1 MPVAQRS
8 LFRLF
13 SIVLV
18 LVVGVVV
25 GGCGQS
31 IPKEVMFPDI
41 AAAYAEQ
48 GYKPQQ
54 FNYLLERGTA
64 PVYQETNQRW
74 LDTVMDY
81 INRGRAEP

>member
-1 MPVAQRS
+1 
-8 LFRLF
+8 
-13 SIVLV
+13 
-18 LVVGVVV
+18 
-25 GGCGQS
+25 
-31 IPKEVMFPDI
+31 MFPDI

>member
-1 MPVAQRS
+1 MTSASPHRTYS
-8 LFRLF
+8 TG
-13 SIVLV
+13 IH
-18 LVVGVVV
+18 GDYV
-25 GGCGQS
+25 GGFGQS